1 MKALSFWQPY
11 ASLIA
16 DGRKKIETRHWE
28 LFYRG
33 QLAIHA
39 AKKVDRTACVTFGY
53 DPDTIPRGAILCI
66 VNVDG
71 CVRFPHDSAPPD
83 VYGNFAAGRFGIL
96 MTLLDKFPKA
106 VPAKGRQGLWNW
118 TPPWDERHYLSQIGG
133 AK

>member
-1 MKALSFWQPY
+1 MKALSLWQPY

-28 LFYRG
+28 LLYRG
-33 QLAIHA
+33 ELAIHA

-53 DPDTIPRGAILCI
+53 DPDTIPRGAILCL
-66 VNVDG
+66 VNVDS
-71 CVRFPHDSAPPD
+71 CVRFPHDAAPPD
-83 VYGNFAAGRFGIL
+83 VYGDFAAGRFGIL
-96 MTLLDKFPKA
+96 MTLLDRFDKP

-118 TPPWDERHYLSQIGG
+118 IPPWDERHYLSRIGG